1 MYFQLKDYILKGDF
15 FMTFLEDALSLL
27 GLKQELT
34 PYPYR
39 ITLFGKCGGIIEG
52 VKAIELYSEERIEI
66 LAKSVR
72 LVIVGEK
79 LKIKTYDQSQVV
91 VVGKITGVCTL

>member
-1 MYFQLKDYILKGDF
+1 
-15 FMTFLEDALSLL
+15 MTFLEDALSLL

-39 ITLFGKCGGIIEG
+39 ITVLGRCGGIVEG
-52 VKAIELYSEERIEI
+52 VKSIGLYSENRIEI
-66 LAKSVR
+66 LVKGTT
-72 LVIVGEK
+72 LVIVGDK

-91 VVGKITGVCTL
+91 IVGKITGVCTA

>member
-1 MYFQLKDYILKGDF
+1 MYFTLKEYILEEDF

-39 ITLFGKCGGIIEG
+39 IALFGKCGGIVEG
-52 VKAIELYSEERIEI
+52 VKSIELYSEERIEI
-66 LAKSVR
+66 LVKSAR
-72 LVIVGEK
+72 LVIVGDG

-91 VVGKITGVCTL
+91 IVGKITGVCTA

>member
-1 MYFQLKDYILKGDF
+1 MYFHLKEYILREDF

-39 ITLFGKCGGIIEG
+39 VTLFGKCGGIIEG
-52 VKAIELYSEERIEI
+52 VKTIEYYSEERIEI
-66 LAKSVR
+66 VVKTTR
-72 LVIVGEK
+72 IVVVGDK

-91 VVGKITGVCTL
+91 IVGKITGVCAS

>member
-1 MYFQLKDYILKGDF
+1 
-15 FMTFLEDALSLL
+15 MTFLEDALSLL

-52 VKAIELYSEERIEI
+52 VKAITLYSETRIEI
-66 LAKSVR
+66 SVKTAS
-72 LVIVGEK
+72 LVIVGDN
-79 LKIKTYDQSQVV
+79 LKIKTYDQSEVV
-91 VVGKITGVCTL
+91 IVGKITGVCTA

>member
-1 MYFQLKDYILKGDF
+1 
-15 FMTFLEDALSLL
+15 MTFLEDALSLL

-52 VKAIELYSEERIEI
+52 VKAITLYSESRIEI
-66 LAKSVR
+66 SVKSATV
-72 LVIVGEK
+72 VVVGDG
-79 LKIKTYDQSQVV
+79 LKIKSYDQSQAVI
-91 VVGKITGVCTL
+91 VGKITGVCTA